1 MSGPGASDFP
11 PPPPPPDGAW
21 SPPPPPTSP
30 SAPLSQRFDS
40 AALEH
45 RGFGRFAGAAAQGF
59 GLLFLFLG
67 TAIVVAFG
75 STPVSCIASASACAQ
90 GTLQGGASAIVL
102 GHLFWAFG
110 LFGLAGGAGLQLYL
124 GKPSAHPTPEE
135 TQIYLARRR
144 GEFLL
149 LLAATG
155 LLFLLMVASTYTGF
169 PVSL

>member
-1 MSGPGASDFP
+1 MERRGP
-11 PPPPPPDGAW
+11 W
-21 SPPPPPTSP
+21 
-30 SAPLSQRFDS
+30 RM
-40 AALEH
+40 
-45 RGFGRFAGAAAQGF
+45 AGYGAQGL

-75 STPVSCIASASACAQ
+75 STPVSCIASTTACAQ
-90 GTLQGGASAIVL
+90 GTLQGAANAIVL

-110 LFGLAGGAGLQLYL
+110 LFGLAGGAGLLLYL
-124 GKPSAHPTPEE
+124 GTSSAHPMNPEE

-155 LLFLLMVASTYTGF
+155 LLFLLMLASAYGAF
-169 PVSL
+169 PVS